1 MNENLRTV
9 ILCGQTEAVFYSQL
23 YKSFVKDDPK
33 LIKGVDIMCII
44 TGLSILGILGWG
56 AYAAVR
62 AALANRST
70 IVRYAYNFYNLPET
84 TYQAAKVKEK

>member
-1 MNENLRTV
+1 
-9 ILCGQTEAVFYSQL
+9 
-23 YKSFVKDDPK
+23 
-33 LIKGVDIMCII
+33 MCII